1 MLARVASNLFWLNR
15 YLQRVENT
23 ARLIRVHANLLM
35 DLPGADP
42 AVSWLPL
49 VSITGGDEEF
59 TKLGTASDETSV
71 CAFLISDI
79 KNPGSL
85 ASNLNAIS
93 ANLRSSRDC
102 MSTDLY
108 ELIKNLC
115 GYSKIL
121 TEESRNTSSRQDL
134 LKKIEYQSL
143 AIAGAMS
150 STISRDTGYLFLR
163 AGGLLERADM
173 TSRILDVRS
182 ANLLPIDDKSALLPF
197 ENSQWVSVLRTLSA
211 FQMYMKHVKKP
222 VIGSDILSFLL
233 QNRQFP
239 HAMHYCLTE
248 LAQCIR
254 LIGPGQQETETGAT
268 GYTSNESDSSIT
280 KLDELIDTN
289 QNADIALLAKNK
301 QQLHEFIDQLQ
312 IALIHINGDIASRYF
327 PPNDLIGNEQ

>member
-23 ARLIRVHANLLM
+23 CRLIRVHANLLM

-49 VSITGGDEEF
+49 VSIAGGNDEF
-59 TKLGTASDETSV
+59 TKLGYTGDETSV
-71 CAFLISDI
+71 CLFLISDI

-85 ASNLNAIS
+85 ANNLQAIS
-93 ANLRSSRDC
+93 TNLRSSRDC

-108 ELIKNLC
+108 ELIKTLC
-115 GYSKIL
+115 SYSTKL
-121 TEESRNTSSRQDL
+121 TAQSGNTNSRQEL
-134 LKKIEYQSL
+134 LKKLEYQSL
-143 AIAGAMS
+143 AIAGAMT

-163 AGGLLERADM
+163 AGGMIERADM

-182 ANLLPIDDKSALLPF
+182 ANLLPMDATSELLPF
-197 ENSQWVSVLRTLSA
+197 ENRQWVSVLRTLSA

-222 VIGSDILSFLL
+222 VIGSDVLSFLL

-239 HAMHYCLTE
+239 HAIHYCLTE

-254 LIGPGQQETETGAT
+254 LIGPGQQETDHA
-268 GYTSNESDSSIT
+268 SISRIP
-280 KLDELIDTN
+280 KLNNLIDN
-289 QNADIALLAKNK
+289 IQRADIALLAKNK
-301 QQLHEFIDQLQ
+301 QQLHEFIDELQL
-312 IALIHINGDIASRYF
+312 ALIHINGDIASRYF
-327 PPNDLIGNEQ
+327 PPNDLTGS

>member
-1 MLARVASNLFWLNR
+1 MLARVASNLYWLNR

-49 VSITGGDEEF
+49 VSITGADEAF
-59 TKLGTASDETSV
+59 TKLATTSDETSISG
-71 CAFLISDI
+71 FLISDI
-79 KNPGSL
+79 NNPGSL
-85 ASNLNAIS
+85 ASNLQAIS

-115 GYSKIL
+115 SHSKYL
-121 TEESRNTSSRQDL
+121 TEQSQNSNNRQAL
-134 LKKIEYQSL
+134 LKKIEYQTL

-182 ANLLPIDDKSALLPF
+182 ANLLPIDANSELLPF

-222 VIGSDILSFLL
+222 VIGADVLSFLL
-233 QNRQFP
+233 QNPHFP
-239 HAMHYCLTE
+239 NAIHYCLTE
-248 LAQCIR
+248 LAQCVQR
-254 LIGPGQQETETGAT
+254 IGPGQQETVLKTAKGTVKENG
-268 GYTSNESDSSIT
+268 SHIP
-280 KLDELIDTN
+280 KLNELIDTN
-289 QNADIALLAKNK
+289 QHAEIALLAQNK
-301 QQLHEFIDQLQ
+301 QQLHEYIDQLQ
-312 IALIHINGDIASRYF
+312 IALMHINGDIASRYF
-327 PPNDLIGNEQ
+327 PPNDLTGS